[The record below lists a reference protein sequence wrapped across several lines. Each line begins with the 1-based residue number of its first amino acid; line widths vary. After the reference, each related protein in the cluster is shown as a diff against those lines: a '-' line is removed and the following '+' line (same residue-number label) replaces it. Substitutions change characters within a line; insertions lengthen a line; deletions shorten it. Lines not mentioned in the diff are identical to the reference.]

1 MRPDSETLGII
12 IGYCDE
18 IAEDMQR
25 FGTDEEDFLGDKAYQ
40 KCIAFTVLQ
49 IGEQVKR
56 LSKGLTS
63 TYSDVEWSDIAKM
76 RDFMAHKYERLLP
89 TILWRTINGDIP
101 HLRERCR
108 QIVSEIESGKVV
120 IPDEEDE
127 I

>member
-1 MRPDSETLGII
+1 
-12 IGYCDE
+12 
-18 IAEDMQR
+18 
-25 FGTDEEDFLGDKAYQ
+25 
-40 KCIAFTVLQ
+40 
-49 IGEQVKR
+49 
-56 LSKGLTS
+56 
-63 TYSDVEWSDIAKM
+63 M

>member
-1 MRPDSETLGII
+1 MSNGAISPGCATR
-12 IGYCDE
+12 
-18 IAEDMQR
+18 
-25 FGTDEEDFLGDKAYQ
+25 
-40 KCIAFTVLQ
+40 
-49 IGEQVKR
+49 
-56 LSKGLTS
+56 
-63 TYSDVEWSDIAKM
+63 M